1 MCFDINFRKSKRF
14 AFLLYFWY
22 PGMLDGQFLRFD
34 NTIWTLWHS
43 KCENLSFGSLT
54 DWKMLNGIRI
64 RDLAKFSDFSIS
76 HSPLKWVECGKII
89 IFDRFDFGRMWTF
102 SLPGENSTSGY
113 IFTFGSL
120 QRGEGGMVFTFV
132 PFTWGE
138 CGINPHSS
146 TTNGRTWILI

>member
-1 MCFDINFRKSKRF
+1 
-14 AFLLYFWY
+14 
-22 PGMLDGQFLRFD
+22 
-34 NTIWTLWHS
+34 
-43 KCENLSFGSLT
+43 
-54 DWKMLNGIRI
+54 MLNGIRI

-120 QRGEGGMVFTFV
+120 KRGKGGMVLHSCHSLGANVDLTHIR
-132 PFTWGE
+132 PQQTGE
-138 CGINPHSS
+138 RGFLYISLSPSS
-146 TTNGRTWILI
+146 LHIHKFFKFSSIPELVARVSYDSLIQSLTIPDHFKTIFAGNGQ